1 MDETGGLLIGLVAV
15 LGGFGTFCF
24 VVYSIKTAILGRP
37 RQTDVEILT
46 EVRAL
51 RAEAQ
56 ELKRQNHDLFLALD
70 DQAAVR
76 RLAQNH
82 EPAALSQYVGRQ

>member
-1 MDETGGLLIGLVAV
+1 LVA
-15 LGGFGTFCF
+15 LFSIGAGMGTFCF
-24 VVYSIKTAILGRP
+24 LVYAIKSAIVGRP
-37 RQTDVEILT
+37 RQTDQEILA

-51 RAEAQ
+51 RTEVQ
-56 ELKRQNHDLFLALD
+56 QLKQQNHDLFLALD

-82 EPAALSQYVGRQ
+82 EPAALSQFVGRQ

>member
-1 MDETGGLLIGLVAV
+1 MGEGETLIGLVSVVGA
-15 LGGFGTFCF
+15 FGTFGF
-24 VVYSIKTAILGRP
+24 LIYSIKTAIVSRA
-37 RQTDVEILT
+37 RKTDHQILA
-46 EVRAL
+46 EVQAL
-51 RAEAQ
+51 RAEVQ

-82 EPAALSQYVGRQ
+82 EPAALSQFVGRQ